1 MNQPILD
8 FRNISYRYPGNRHN
22 TLEQLSFTV
31 VPGKVTA
38 ILGPNG
44 AGKSTLL
51 RLAYGRLQPST
62 GEIML
67 EDRPLHTYPRQE
79 VGKLIAFVPQKE
91 TSPFDYTLLEY
102 VLMGRAPHLSP
113 LAIPEQRDANI
124 AENALTTAGL
134 VDQSQRLIHTLSGG
148 EFQLVLIARA
158 LAQQPRLLLLDEPTS
173 HLDLANKKHLVDL
186 LKELASQGVTILMTT
201 HDPEV
206 VSVLAQRAL
215 LLSHGQALFSGTL
228 EQIWEEDL
236 LSRTYG
242 VSLHIKEMDGRKWLI
257 WDR

>member
-1 MNQPILD
+1 MSQNILD
-8 FRNISYRYPGNRHN
+8 FRNISYCYPGNSQN

-31 VPGKVTA
+31 ITGKITA
-38 ILGPNG
+38 VLGPNG

-67 EDRPLHTYPRQE
+67 GDLPLCTYPRQE
-79 VGKLIAFVPQKE
+79 VGKQIALVSQKE
-91 TSPFDYTLLEY
+91 SSPFDYTLLEY

-113 LAIPEQRDANI
+113 LAIPEQHDANI
-124 AENALTTAGL
+124 AEYALTTAGL

-186 LKELASQGVTILMTT
+186 LKELSRQSVSILMTT

-206 VSVLAQRAL
+206 VSVLAERAL
-215 LLSHGQALFSGTL
+215 LLSHGQALFSGIV
-228 EQIWEEDL
+228 EQIWDEEL
-236 LSRTYG
+236 LSNTYG
-242 VSLHIKEMDGRKWLI
+242 VSLHIKDMDGRKWLI